1 MDTKTTA
8 GAAPGGA
15 ETDTETNDKAG
26 VDTPPQQGTDAPEG
40 AEPTAHREEA
50 ASGDRTGAE
59 AGARNADA
67 HDDDLDE
74 EVQDEDLG
82 DAAPPLAPRS
92 AGTGLGAGAV
102 VSAALGFVSLSG
114 SWIGT
119 VAGDRQ
125 SLVGQLKAQS
135 AQQAQSASDVR
146 EQLHGVYGDSWHL
159 TAWFG
164 GAFALVALLVGVF
177 VLVRPAFGAPGRVD
191 SAPWVKSVAW
201 GGVVL
206 AVIGLVLAVLK
217 VTDVVLGIPSV

>member
-15 ETDTETNDKAG
+15 ETDNETNDKAG
-26 VDTPPQQGTDAPEG
+26 VDTPPRQDPDTTQEAG
-40 AEPTAHREEA
+40 PTTHRAEA
-50 ASGDRTGAE
+50 ASDDGAAADTGA
-59 AGARNADA
+59 ADA
-67 HDDDLDE
+67 EARHEDP
-74 EVQDEDLG
+74 DEDG
-82 DAAPPLAPRS
+82 PQGEPEDATPPLAPRP

-125 SLVGQLKAQS
+125 SLAGQLKAQS

-146 EQLHGVYGDSWHL
+146 EQLSGVYGDSWHL

-177 VLVRPAFGAPGRVD
+177 VLVRPAFGAPGRAD
-191 SAPWVKSVAW
+191 SARWVKSVAW

-206 AVIGLVLAVLK
+206 AVVGLVLAVLK

>member
-15 ETDTETNDKAG
+15 ETDTEINDKAG
-26 VDTPPQQGTDAPEG
+26 VDTPPQQDTDAAEG
-40 AEPTAHREEA
+40 AGPTAPREEA
-50 ASGDRTGAE
+50 APGDRTE
-59 AGARNADA
+59 AGAQDADT
-67 HDDDLDE
+67 HQDDLDE
-74 EVQDEDLG
+74 DDRAGNDPDE
-82 DAAPPLAPRS
+82 AAPPVAPRS